1 MEACEAFARLTNGF
15 VFAGAQGKAADRA
28 SMNADGFDL
37 RYGLEH
43 CRSPF
48 LEAVMGGTQ

>member
-1 MEACEAFARLTNGF
+1 MEACGECPRLTNGF

-28 SMNADGFDL
+28 GMNADGFDL

-43 CRSPF
+43 CRSPV
-48 LEAVMGGTQ
+48 LEAVTCGTQ